1 MALLLII
8 PAWLLLASAVI
19 VLCRAAQLGDREQQ
33 QPSPYVSQASP
44 NADRITPASN
54 SLSSQARVNPRGLVR
69 SSRVR
74 RARRVGERQTGA
86 PSAREPSGE
95 AVGAANRVRV

>member
-19 VLCRAAQLGDREQQ
+19 VLCRAAQLGDREQ
-33 QPSPYVSQASP
+33 PSPYVSQASP
-44 NADRITPASN
+44 KADRIAPASS
-54 SLSSQARVNPRGLVR
+54 SLSSQARVTPRGLVR

-74 RARRVGERQTGA
+74 RARPVGERQTEA